1 VQILHRDRSPLRRF
15 GTTPPHHQGRRRR
28 RRRRKRRRSDKMENG
43 VGDKRIVEIR
53 DAIAMIQL

>member
-28 RRRRKRRRSDKMENG
+28 RRRRKRRSDKTETG